1 MPRTPD
7 RNDKG
12 THMAKDTVRYP
23 ERVVDRIDSLV
34 EDGVFESKSEF
45 HRFAAE
51 YVLFLL
57 DEEYDP
63 AMFSFDE
70 LRTELALD
78 DARVDAAAAVGDG
91 GTPFLEAA
99 IAVRRHGLRGEYE
112 AAETFIDDHYDPVDR
127 ESLLL
132 DELLDQYRDDE
143 GAADGGSV

>member
-1 MPRTPD
+1 
-7 RNDKG
+7 
-12 THMAKDTVRYP
+12 MAKDTVRYP
-23 ERVVDRIDSLV
+23 DRVVERIDSLV

-57 DEEYDP
+57 DEGYDP

-78 DARVDAAAAVGDG
+78 DARIDAGAAVGDG

-112 AAETFIDDHYDPVDR
+112 TAETYIDEHYDPVDR

-132 DELLDQYRDDE
+132 DELLDTHRDGERSGDPPE
-143 GAADGGSV
+143 TS

>member
-1 MPRTPD
+1 
-7 RNDKG
+7 
-12 THMAKDTVRYP
+12 MAKDTVRYP
-23 ERVVDRIDSLV
+23 EQVVERIDALV

-57 DEEYDP
+57 DEGYDP

-78 DARVDAAAAVGDG
+78 EARTDAAAVGDG
-91 GTPFLEAA
+91 GTHFLEAA
-99 IAVRRHGLRGEYE
+99 ITVRRHGLRGEYDDAE
-112 AAETFIDDHYDPVDR
+112 AFIDDHYDLIDR

-132 DELLDQYRDDE
+132 DELLDQYRDGDARSIDPE
-143 GAADGGSV
+143 

>member
-1 MPRTPD
+1 
-7 RNDKG
+7 
-12 THMAKDTVRYP
+12 MAKDTVRYP
-23 ERVVDRIDSLV
+23 DQVVERIDRLV
-34 EDGVFESKSEF
+34 DDGVFESKSEF

-57 DEEYDP
+57 DEGYDP
-63 AMFSFDE
+63 EMFSFDE

-91 GTPFLEAA
+91 GRPFLEAA

-112 AAETFIDDHYDPVDR
+112 AAERYIDDQYDPVDR

-132 DELLDQYRDDE
+132 DELLGRYRDGDRPA
-143 GAADGGSV
+143 GDVDPSR